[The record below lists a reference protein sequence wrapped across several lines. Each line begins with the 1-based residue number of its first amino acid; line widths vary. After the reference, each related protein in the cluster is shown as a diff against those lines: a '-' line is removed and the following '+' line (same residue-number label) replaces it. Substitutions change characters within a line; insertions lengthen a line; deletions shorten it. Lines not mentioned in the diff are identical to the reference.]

1 MEVYVV
7 LFNLFPLLQSSVLRV
22 QSQAAPHAAQHMQTF
37 PPVCSETPVRAAGQ
51 NLSVPLPQALLQG
64 ISTAP
69 QTVNQQQL
77 APTGQTAELKALAHA
92 LQTAASHHPVS
103 LLQNAAGPSYHPPG
117 ADLSNAQTFSPMQ
130 LTAVAAAHSLPSKTE
145 TALPADQSFQS
156 GASSVL
162 HLPPASAQTRQTPV
176 LQHLQQLTANATT
189 DGQLCNISN
198 MQQTAPVQLSQ
209 TGPAPPVP
217 QVCLFVVIFVFLSF
231 YMDPRSTHLKFPA
244 V

>member
-1 MEVYVV
+1 MV
-7 LFNLFPLLQSSVLRV
+7 LINLFPLLQSSVLRV
-22 QSQAAPHAAQHMQTF
+22 KTHAAPAAAQHMQTF
-37 PPVCSETPVRAAGQ
+37 PPICSETPGQ
-51 NLSVPLPQALLQG
+51 NLSVPLPLALLQG

-69 QTVNQQQL
+69 QTMNPQQL
-77 APTGQTAELKALAHA
+77 APTGQTAELNALARV
-92 LQTAASHHPVS
+92 LQTAASHQPVPLPQS
-103 LLQNAAGPSYHPPG
+103 AAGPSYHPPG
-117 ADLSNAQTFSPMQ
+117 AKLANAHTFSPMQ

-145 TALPADQSFQS
+145 AALPADQSFQI

-189 DGQLCNISN
+189 EAQLSDFSN

-217 QVCLFVVIFVFLSF
+217 QVCLFVVISPPPVA
-231 YMDPRSTHLKFPA
+231 PT
-244 V
+244 